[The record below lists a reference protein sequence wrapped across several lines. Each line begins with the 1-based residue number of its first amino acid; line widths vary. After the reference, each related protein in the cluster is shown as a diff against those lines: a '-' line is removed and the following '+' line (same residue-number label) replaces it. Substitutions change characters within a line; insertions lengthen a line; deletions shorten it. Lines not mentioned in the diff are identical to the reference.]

1 MAMTNELKK
10 NKRKR
15 KSEIGNHTKVERGID
30 GGRQKQTSIES
41 SFLLLF

>member
-10 NKRKR
+10 KK
-15 KSEIGNHTKVERGID
+15 KKKIGNHTKVGRGID